1 MPPQNSQVPPTDQP
15 SALGPDDHA
24 ANLALATHIS
34 TQLAAP
40 EQPPEG
46 PETPLQTMQDTHG
59 SDMAQQVEE
68 LQKQVADLTKKVA
81 QEPKDDI
88 AEMRQM
94 IEQALGEDEP
104 NDGKQS

>member
-1 MPPQNSQVPPTDQP
+1 MPPLDQP
-15 SALGPDDHA
+15 SALTPDDHA

-34 TQLAAP
+34 TQLATP

-46 PETPLQTMQDTHG
+46 AETPLETMQDTHAPDL
-59 SDMAQQVEE
+59 SAEVEE
-68 LQKQVADLTKKVA
+68 LQKKVADLTKKME

-94 IEQALGEDEP
+94 IEQALGEDDTHEQ
-104 NDGKQS
+104 NKT